1 MAEQTKRERVEIGFE
16 GGQVLATR
24 LNQKQLDDL
33 RKALDKGEGWYDI
46 KTEDGDLAVD
56 LDEVIFIRVA
66 APEHRIGF
74 IPESP

>member
-1 MAEQTKRERVEIGFE
+1 MADAPKRERVEIGFQ

-24 LNQKQLDDL
+24 LNEKQLNEL
-33 RKALDKGEGWYDI
+33 RKAVERGEGWHDI

-56 LDEVIFIRVA
+56 LDEVIFVRVA

-74 IPESP
+74 TPES

>member
-1 MAEQTKRERVEIGFE
+1 MAEETKRERVEIGFE

-24 LNQKQLDDL
+24 LNEQQLNDL
-33 RKALDKGEGWYDI
+33 RKALEKAEGWYDI

-56 LDEVIFIRVA
+56 LDEVIFVRVA

-74 IPESP
+74 TTES

>member
-1 MAEQTKRERVEIGFE
+1 MAEETKRERVEIGFE

-33 RKALDKGEGWYDI
+33 RKALDKADGWFDI
-46 KTEDGDLAVD
+46 STEDGDLAVD
-56 LDEVIFIRVA
+56 LDEVIFVRVA

-74 IPESP
+74 TTES

>member
-1 MAEQTKRERVEIGFE
+1 MAEESKRERVEIGFD

-24 LNQKQLDDL
+24 LNQQQLDEL

-46 KTEDGDLAVD
+46 STEDGDLAVD
-56 LDEVIFIRVA
+56 LEEVIFVRVA

-74 IPESP
+74 TTES

>member
-1 MAEQTKRERVEIGFE
+1 MADETKRERVEIGFD

-24 LNQKQLDDL
+24 LNEKQLNDL
-33 RKALDKGEGWYDI
+33 RKALDNGEGWHDI

-56 LDEVIFIRVA
+56 LDEVIFVRVA

-74 IPESP
+74 TSES

>member
-1 MAEQTKRERVEIGFE
+1 MAERTKRDRVEIGFD

-24 LNQKQLDDL
+24 LNEQQLNDL
-33 RKALDKGEGWYDI
+33 RKALEKGEGWYDI

-56 LDEVIFIRVA
+56 LDEVIFVRVA

-74 IPESP
+74 TSES

>member
-1 MAEQTKRERVEIGFE
+1 MADETKRERVEIGFD

-24 LNQKQLDDL
+24 LNEKQLNEL
-33 RKALDKGEGWYDI
+33 RRALEKGEGWYDI

-56 LDEVIFIRVA
+56 LDEVIFVRVA

-74 IPESP
+74 TSES

>member
-1 MAEQTKRERVEIGFE
+1 MAEETKRERVEIGFE

-33 RKALDKGEGWYDI
+33 RNALDKADGWYDI
-46 KTEDGDLAVD
+46 STEDGDLAVD
-56 LDEVIFIRVA
+56 LDEVIFVRVA

-74 IPESP
+74 TTES

>member
-1 MAEQTKRERVEIGFE
+1 MAQETKRERVEIGFE

-24 LNQKQLDDL
+24 LNQKQLNEL
-33 RKALDKGEGWYDI
+33 RQALEKGEGWHDI

-56 LDEVIFIRVA
+56 LDEVIFVRVA

-74 IPESP
+74 TSES

>member
-1 MAEQTKRERVEIGFE
+1 MADETKRERVEIGFD

-24 LNQKQLDDL
+24 LNEKQLNEL
-33 RKALDKGEGWYDI
+33 RQALEKGEGWYDI

-56 LDEVIFIRVA
+56 LDEVIFVRVA

-74 IPESP
+74 TSES

>member
-1 MAEQTKRERVEIGFE
+1 MAEETKRERVEIGFE

-24 LNQKQLDDL
+24 LNQKQLNEL
-33 RKALDKGEGWYDI
+33 RQALEKSEGWHDI

-56 LDEVIFIRVA
+56 LDEVIFVRVA

-74 IPESP
+74 TSES

>member
-1 MAEQTKRERVEIGFE
+1 MAEETKRERVEIGFE

-24 LNQKQLDDL
+24 LNQKQLNEL
-33 RKALDKGEGWYDI
+33 RQALEKGEGWHDI

-56 LDEVIFIRVA
+56 LDEVIFVRVA

-74 IPESP
+74 TSES

>member
-1 MAEQTKRERVEIGFE
+1 MAEETKRERVEIGFD

-24 LNQKQLDDL
+24 LNEKQLNEL
-33 RKALDKGEGWYDI
+33 RRALEKGEGWYDI

-56 LDEVIFIRVA
+56 LDEVIFVRVA

-74 IPESP
+74 TSES